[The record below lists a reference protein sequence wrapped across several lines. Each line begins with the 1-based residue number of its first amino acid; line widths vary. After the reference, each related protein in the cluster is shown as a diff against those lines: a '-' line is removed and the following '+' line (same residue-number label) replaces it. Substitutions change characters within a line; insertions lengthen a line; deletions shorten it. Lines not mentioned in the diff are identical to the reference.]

1 MRILLHVLTRA
12 DAGLAQKMIAAQKLK
27 IENQVEVV
35 DLTQAE
41 PDYRELL
48 EKIFK
53 ADSVQVW

>member
-12 DAGLAQKMIAAQKLK
+12 DAELAQKIIAAQKLK

>member
-12 DAGLAQKMIAAQKLK
+12 DAELAQKMIAAQKLK